1 MAKAKSP
8 KPRAATAEI
17 RRERTRDDHDPTV
30 RMSKELGALLRRAR
44 ERIALSRA
52 RLVERCKALGVNL
65 SEDTIVNYES
75 GRTAPSVPVVYT
87 LAEAMGADPK
97 EFLRRKPGP
106 KQPGR
111 HRPFGLIS
119 EISEVVANLPENDV
133 IMVLNYA
140 QKLGNGR
147 ARATGAPQRKAA

>member
-1 MAKAKSP
+1 MAKAKST
-8 KPRAATAEI
+8 KPRVAPAEI
-17 RRERTRDDHDPTV
+17 RQERTRDEHDPTV

-44 ERIALSRA
+44 ERIALSRQ
-52 RLVERCKALGVNL
+52 RLVERCKALGVNI
-65 SEDTIVNYES
+65 SEDTIVNYEN

-147 ARATGAPQRKAA
+147 TRATASPQRKAA